1 MNEFE
6 QHLRRGTG
14 SHRSFLLPSEVKKAV
29 CDCPVMLTKG
39 VVQKTKHRY
48 QGLYRQYI
56 RAKNEGATHKA
67 WQASG
72 GANSRRSHNQIDGL
86 EIKIDDYFSIN
97 GAKLFLPNDPK
108 APIGETANCDC
119 DVRYIKKK
127 PAFRRETPTS
137 IRLEMEQEAASQARR
152 ECDSIYNEIV
162 SLAESASAYGSELVK
177 ENASANEYAAKI
189 IPLMEEA
196 SAQIGKLA
204 VDTLLV
210 AIPAGRIKGAISLIE
225 VLVRS
230 SGRVAGNPKRIREAL
245 DVLLGIKDIVG
256 GVEDILHNIN
266 QISNYVDRVNKHTE
280 NAKAYDRAL
289 KRVEERGEALISR
302 YKQKGCGEHS
312 DIRRVASKITMYK
325 V

>member
-14 SHRSFLLPSEVKKAV
+14 SHRSFLLPSEVKKKV

-39 VVQKTKHRY
+39 VVQETNHRY

-119 DVRYIKKK
+119 DVRYIKKNS
-127 PAFRRETPTS
+127 AFS
-137 IRLEMEQEAASQARR
+137 GEAERHARR
-152 ECDSIYNEIV
+152 ECDSIYKEIV
-162 SLAESASAYGSELVK
+162 SLAESASAYGSELVR
-177 ENASANEYAAKI
+177 ENASANEYADKI

-196 SAQIGKLA
+196 KDRITKLA
-204 VDTLLV
+204 VDFVVASIPLGRLTV
-210 AIPAGRIKGAISLIE
+210 AIRRIAQVI
-225 VLVRS
+225 RS
-230 SGRVAGNPKRIREAL
+230 SDGVAGNPKSIRETLDAL
-245 DVLLGIKDIVG
+245 IGIKDIVE
-256 GVEDILHNIN
+256 GVEDSLHNIN
-266 QISNYVDRVNKHTE
+266 QISYYVDNVNEHTE
-280 NAKAYDRAL
+280 NAKAYDEAL
-289 KRVEERGEALISR
+289 KRVEERGEALIAR

-312 DIRRVASKITMYK
+312 DIGKVASKIIVYK

>member
-39 VVQKTKHRY
+39 VVQDASQRY
-48 QGLYRQYI
+48 QELYRKYI
-56 RAKNEGATHKA
+56 RAKEDGATHKI

-119 DVRYIKKK
+119 DVRYVKKK
-127 PAFRRETPTS
+127 PAFST
-137 IRLEMEQEAASQARR
+137 EAARQARR

-162 SLAESASAYGSELVK
+162 SLAESASAYGRELVR
-177 ENASANEYAAKI
+177 EHASANEYADKI
-189 IPLMEEA
+189 VDLMVEA
-196 SAQIGKLA
+196 GEQIVKVAFEVG
-204 VDTLLV
+204 LV
-210 AIPAGRIKGAISLIE
+210 VLPPGRLVKAIRAIDSI
-225 VLVRS
+225 VRS
-230 SGRVAGNPKRIREAL
+230 SGRNAGNPKSIRDAL
-245 DVLLGIKDIVG
+245 DLFLDVSDA
-256 GVEDILHNIN
+256 VESVSDLLHNIN
-266 QISNYVDRVNKHTE
+266 QISNYVDKVNKHTK
-280 NAKAYDRAL
+280 NAKAYDEAL
-289 KRVEERGEALISR
+289 KRVEERGEALIAR
-302 YKQKGCGEHS
+302 YKQKGCDDYS
-312 DIRRVASKITMYK
+312 DIDRIASRITVYK